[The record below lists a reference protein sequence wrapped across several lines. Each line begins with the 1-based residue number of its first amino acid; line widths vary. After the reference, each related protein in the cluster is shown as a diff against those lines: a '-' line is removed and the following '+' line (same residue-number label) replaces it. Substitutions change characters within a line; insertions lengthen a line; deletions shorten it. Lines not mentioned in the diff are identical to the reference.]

1 MKALFNNTMIRSRG
15 FSLIEVLVSLSIFTV
30 VMTIS
35 IGALMVVINANTMAQ
50 NTQAVMTNIQYAL
63 DGVTREIR
71 TGTDYY
77 CGSVASLPVSGNT
90 VSNCPAGGTAL
101 SFNEG
106 GQSLTEGTPNN
117 SRRIALRL
125 SGGELQRRLGNG
137 DGDSDTNEEED
148 WEPLTSPNV
157 QIDTLKLFVT
167 GTEKEEGEAPTVTLY
182 IKGNAGAE
190 DGTESEFNIQTT
202 IVQQL
207 FDI

>member
-1 MKALFNNTMIRSRG
+1 MKNISYNKNRHTRG
-15 FSLIEVLVSLSIFTV
+15 FSLIEVLVSLSIFTI

-63 DGVTREIR
+63 DGITREIR
-71 TGTDYY
+71 TGTDFY
-77 CGSVASLPVSGNT
+77 CGSVASLPVSGNS
-90 VSNCPAGGTAL
+90 VSNCPAGGTAI

-106 GQSLTEGTPNN
+106 GQSLTENAS

-125 SGGELQRRLGNG
+125 SDGELQRRLGDG
-137 DGDSDTNEEED
+137 DGDSNTNEEED

-167 GTEKEEGEAPTVTLY
+167 GTAKGEGEAPTVTLY
-182 IKGNAGAE
+182 IKGNAGAQ